1 MAKADSIIDALEKY
15 FIGCELLKDGALR
28 VDYLGEK
35 PVEYT
40 IEVLP
45 CDPVVKRYLGGSTV
59 RQYLFAFGSRE
70 FYSQERLQNIQNS
83 AFYELLADWVET
95 RSMSG
100 ILPELP
106 DGMEAQQL
114 EVVSSGYLFDG
125 SMTNARYQIQ
135 LRLLYFKEEQTW
147 TQAEMLSKDISL
159 PTT

>member
-83 AFYELLADWVET
+83 AFYERLADWVET

-100 ILPELP
+100 VLPELP

-135 LRLLYFKEEQTW
+135 LRLLYFKE
-147 TQAEMLSKDISL
+147 A
-159 PTT
+159 

>member
-83 AFYELLADWVET
+83 AFYERLADWVET
-95 RSMSG
+95 RSVSG

-135 LRLLYFKEEQTW
+135 LRLLYFKE
-147 TQAEMLSKDISL
+147 A
-159 PTT
+159 

>member
-1 MAKADSIIDALEKY
+1 MAKAESIIDALEKY

-59 RQYLFAFGSRE
+59 RQYLFGFGSRE

-83 AFYELLADWVET
+83 AFYERLADWVET

-100 ILPELP
+100 VLPELP

-135 LRLLYFKEEQTW
+135 LRLLYFKE
-147 TQAEMLSKDISL
+147 A
-159 PTT
+159 

>member
-1 MAKADSIIDALEKY
+1 MAKTDSIIDALEKY

-83 AFYELLADWVET
+83 AFYERLADWVET
-95 RSMSG
+95 RSTSG
-100 ILPELP
+100 VLPELP

-135 LRLLYFKEEQTW
+135 LRLLYFKE
-147 TQAEMLSKDISL
+147 A
-159 PTT
+159 

>member
-1 MAKADSIIDALEKY
+1 MAKAGSIIDALEKY

-83 AFYELLADWVET
+83 AFYERLADWVET
-95 RSMSG
+95 KSMSG
-100 ILPELP
+100 VLPELP

-135 LRLLYFKEEQTW
+135 LRLLYFKE
-147 TQAEMLSKDISL
+147 A
-159 PTT
+159 

>member
-83 AFYELLADWVET
+83 AFYELLADWVER

-135 LRLLYFKEEQTW
+135 LRLLYFKE
-147 TQAEMLSKDISL
+147 A
-159 PTT
+159 

>member
-40 IEVLP
+40 IEVMP

-135 LRLLYFKEEQTW
+135 LRLLYFKEAQTW

-159 PTT
+159 PIT

>member
-83 AFYELLADWVET
+83 AFYEQLADWVET
-95 RSMSG
+95 KSMSG
-100 ILPELP
+100 VLPELP

-135 LRLLYFKEEQTW
+135 LRLLYFKE
-147 TQAEMLSKDISL
+147 A
-159 PTT
+159 

>member
-1 MAKADSIIDALEKY
+1 M
-15 FIGCELLKDGALR
+15 LKDGALR

-83 AFYELLADWVET
+83 AFYERLADWVET
-95 RSMSG
+95 KSMSG
-100 ILPELP
+100 VLPELP

-135 LRLLYFKEEQTW
+135 LRLLYFKE
-147 TQAEMLSKDISL
+147 A
-159 PTT
+159 

>member
-40 IEVLP
+40 IDVLP

-83 AFYELLADWVET
+83 AFYERLADWVET

-100 ILPELP
+100 VLPELP

-135 LRLLYFKEEQTW
+135 LRLLYFKE
-147 TQAEMLSKDISL
+147 A
-159 PTT
+159 

>member
-83 AFYELLADWVET
+83 AFYERLADWVDT
-95 RSMSG
+95 RSLSG

-135 LRLLYFKEEQTW
+135 LRLLYFKE
-147 TQAEMLSKDISL
+147 A
-159 PTT
+159 

>member
-83 AFYELLADWVET
+83 AFYERLADWVET

-100 ILPELP
+100 VLPELP

-114 EVVSSGYLFDG
+114 EAVSSGYLFDG

-135 LRLLYFKEEQTW
+135 LRLLYFKE
-147 TQAEMLSKDISL
+147 A
-159 PTT
+159 

>member
-83 AFYELLADWVET
+83 AFYERLADWVET

-100 ILPELP
+100 VLPEFP

-135 LRLLYFKEEQTW
+135 LRLLYFKE
-147 TQAEMLSKDISL
+147 A
-159 PTT
+159 

>member
-1 MAKADSIIDALEKY
+1 MAKADSIINALEKY
-15 FIGCELLKDGALR
+15 FIGCEMLKDGALR

-83 AFYELLADWVET
+83 AFYERLADWVET
-95 RSMSG
+95 RSVSG
-100 ILPELP
+100 VLPELP

-135 LRLLYFKEEQTW
+135 LRLLYFKE
-147 TQAEMLSKDISL
+147 A
-159 PTT
+159 

>member
-1 MAKADSIIDALEKY
+1 MAKADSIINSLEKY
-15 FIGCELLKDGALR
+15 FIGCELLKDGALM

-83 AFYELLADWVET
+83 AFYERLADWVET

-100 ILPELP
+100 VLPELP

-135 LRLLYFKEEQTW
+135 LRLLYFKE
-147 TQAEMLSKDISL
+147 A
-159 PTT
+159 

>member
-106 DGMEAQQL
+106 DGMEAQKL

-135 LRLLYFKEEQTW
+135 LRLLYFKE
-147 TQAEMLSKDISL
+147 A
-159 PTT
+159 

>member
-45 CDPVVKRYLGGSTV
+45 CDPVVKRYIGGSTV

-83 AFYELLADWVET
+83 AFYERLADWVET
-95 RSMSG
+95 KSMSG
-100 ILPELP
+100 VLPELP

-135 LRLLYFKEEQTW
+135 LRLLYFKE
-147 TQAEMLSKDISL
+147 A
-159 PTT
+159 

>member
-83 AFYELLADWVET
+83 AFYELLAVWVET

-135 LRLLYFKEEQTW
+135 LRLLYFKE
-147 TQAEMLSKDISL
+147 A
-159 PTT
+159 

>member
-1 MAKADSIIDALEKY
+1 MAKADSIINALEKY

-45 CDPVVKRYLGGSTV
+45 CDPVVKRYLGGSTI

-83 AFYELLADWVET
+83 AFYERLADWVET

-100 ILPELP
+100 VLPELP

-135 LRLLYFKEEQTW
+135 LRLLYFKE
-147 TQAEMLSKDISL
+147 A
-159 PTT
+159 

>member
-45 CDPVVKRYLGGSTV
+45 CDPIVKRYLGGSTV

-83 AFYELLADWVET
+83 AFYERLADWVET

-135 LRLLYFKEEQTW
+135 LRLLYFKE
-147 TQAEMLSKDISL
+147 A
-159 PTT
+159 

>member
-70 FYSQERLQNIQNS
+70 FYSQERLQNIKNS
-83 AFYELLADWVET
+83 AFYERLADWVET

-135 LRLLYFKEEQTW
+135 LRLLYFKE
-147 TQAEMLSKDISL
+147 A
-159 PTT
+159 

>member
-1 MAKADSIIDALEKY
+1 MAKADSVIDALEKY

-83 AFYELLADWVET
+83 AFYERLADWVET
-95 RSMSG
+95 KSMSG
-100 ILPELP
+100 VLPELP

-135 LRLLYFKEEQTW
+135 LRLLYFKE
-147 TQAEMLSKDISL
+147 A
-159 PTT
+159 

>member
-114 EVVSSGYLFDG
+114 EVASSGYLFDG

-135 LRLLYFKEEQTW
+135 LRLLYFKET
-147 TQAEMLSKDISL
+147 
-159 PTT
+159 

>member
-1 MAKADSIIDALEKY
+1 MAKSDSIIDALEKY

-70 FYSQERLQNIQNS
+70 FYSQELQNIQNS

-135 LRLLYFKEEQTW
+135 LRLLYFKE
-147 TQAEMLSKDISL
+147 A
-159 PTT
+159 

>member
-114 EVVSSGYLFDG
+114 EVVSSGYLFNG

-135 LRLLYFKEEQTW
+135 LRLLYFKE
-147 TQAEMLSKDISL
+147 A
-159 PTT
+159 

>member
-114 EVVSSGYLFDG
+114 KVVSSGYLFDG

-135 LRLLYFKEEQTW
+135 LRLLYFKE
-147 TQAEMLSKDISL
+147 A
-159 PTT
+159 

>member
-15 FIGCELLKDGALR
+15 FIGCELLIDGALR

-83 AFYELLADWVET
+83 AFYERLADWVET
-95 RSMSG
+95 KSMSG
-100 ILPELP
+100 VLPELP

-135 LRLLYFKEEQTW
+135 LRLLYFKE
-147 TQAEMLSKDISL
+147 A
-159 PTT
+159 

>member
-1 MAKADSIIDALEKY
+1 MAKAESIIDALEKY

-59 RQYLFAFGSRE
+59 RQFLFAFGSRE

-83 AFYELLADWVET
+83 AFYERLADWVET

-100 ILPELP
+100 VLPELP

-135 LRLLYFKEEQTW
+135 LRLLYFKE
-147 TQAEMLSKDISL
+147 A
-159 PTT
+159 

>member
-83 AFYELLADWVET
+83 AFYERLADWVET
-95 RSMSG
+95 KSMSG
-100 ILPELP
+100 FLPELP

-135 LRLLYFKEEQTW
+135 LRLLYFKE
-147 TQAEMLSKDISL
+147 A
-159 PTT
+159 

>member
-83 AFYELLADWVET
+83 AFYERLADWVET
-95 RSMSG
+95 KSMSG
-100 ILPELP
+100 VLPELP
-106 DGMEAQQL
+106 DRNG
-114 EVVSSGYLFDG
+114 SSATRSSIIWVFV
-125 SMTNARYQIQ
+125 
-135 LRLLYFKEEQTW
+135 
-147 TQAEMLSKDISL
+147 
-159 PTT
+159 

>member
-15 FIGCELLKDGALR
+15 FIGCELLKDGVLR

-135 LRLLYFKEEQTW
+135 LRLLYFKE
-147 TQAEMLSKDISL
+147 A
-159 PTT
+159 

>member
-135 LRLLYFKEEQTW
+135 LRLLYFKEAQIW

-159 PTT
+159 PIT

>member
-1 MAKADSIIDALEKY
+1 MEKADSIIDALEKY

-83 AFYELLADWVET
+83 AFYERLADWVET
-95 RSMSG
+95 KSMSG
-100 ILPELP
+100 VLPELP

-135 LRLLYFKEEQTW
+135 LRLLYFKE
-147 TQAEMLSKDISL
+147 A
-159 PTT
+159 

>member
-15 FIGCELLKDGALR
+15 FIGCELLKDVALR

-135 LRLLYFKEEQTW
+135 LRLLYFKE
-147 TQAEMLSKDISL
+147 A
-159 PTT
+159 